1 MRVKKEIRLEMENKM
16 TEIEL
21 WNEVKPI
28 LETQDMKEL
37 TKFRNKHNIFKES
50 DS

>member
-28 LETQDMKEL
+28 LET
-37 TKFRNKHNIFKES
+37 
-50 DS
+50 